1 MAFSYAQFN
10 DEKAGC
16 KPGALTVRDYA
27 DDEILSDKLVKHPET
42 IDQFTQT
49 KSSPDS
55 LEWKDKNGN
64 VAIRASFSSEPGVR
78 RIVLRVENL
87 SWTRQITQLDVQLP
101 QLGMP
106 LSADNKVYTGYR
118 GGGPGALGVKDWP
131 SGQGTSGAWPGYCTS
146 PLVTIWNEKTSET
159 LAITFFND
167 QLMSVGIFWFSG
179 PGGSNQGFNPIFRF
193 SGELEPRA
201 SMSLPIEFREM
212 SGGPPAH
219 WKFYRDNLLAPFMSA
234 WGFPE
239 PAEFETT
246 ANSVWGMGTDSGPG
260 LAMAVRR
267 LVSRYHIEGYVQWP
281 AADQKAAFFEPHAV
295 KYPFFSEFLTASQ
308 IGGLK
313 HFGTL
318 VIPDLAPLIPSDMA
332 LRQLMG
338 ENNPRPFPES
348 VLMMNQRADPVR
360 QYNLTYARILRDH
373 GVTVAYYDTGGGP
386 GNSRPPLDWL
396 RTYAD
401 YKNAGI
407 ALMGECG
414 ADVSAW
420 ISGAWFEY
428 PYSWNDYAMLKA
440 LLPGCGRFAY
450 DHGPAPRDVGHG
462 SESWWRDALRK
473 GITPLLGED
482 QLSQWSAGK

>member
-1 MAFSYAQFN
+1 
-10 DEKAGC
+10 
-16 KPGALTVRDYA
+16 
-27 DDEILSDKLVKHPET
+27 
-42 IDQFTQT
+42 
-49 KSSPDS
+49 
-55 LEWKDKNGN
+55 
-64 VAIRASFSSEPGVR
+64 
-78 RIVLRVENL
+78 
-87 SWTRQITQLDVQLP
+87 
-101 QLGMP
+101 
-106 LSADNKVYTGYR
+106 
-118 GGGPGALGVKDWP
+118 
-131 SGQGTSGAWPGYCTS
+131 
-146 PLVTIWNEKTSET
+146 
-159 LAITFFND
+159 
-167 QLMSVGIFWFSG
+167 
-179 PGGSNQGFNPIFRF
+179 
-193 SGELEPRA
+193 
-201 SMSLPIEFREM
+201 
-212 SGGPPAH
+212 
-219 WKFYRDNLLAPFMSA
+219 
-234 WGFPE
+234 
-239 PAEFETT
+239 
-246 ANSVWGMGTDSGPG
+246 MGTDSGPG

-295 KYPFFSEFLTASQ
+295 KYPFFSEFLMASQ
-308 IGGLK
+308 VGGLK

-407 ALMGECG
+407 AVMGECG

-420 ISGAWFEY
+420 ISGVWFEY

-450 DHGPAPRDVGHG
+450 DHGPATRDVGHG